1 MSTGTTERVCFQ
13 LQVKADRLA
22 EYRERHAA
30 VWPDMLRAIEASG
43 RRNYSLF
50 LRDDGLLIGYYEVDD
65 DAAAQAALAG
75 DQRTVAWE
83 AEMADFFVALEGR
96 PDQGAPRLAEVFHL
110 EDQLA
115 ALDAAAASD
124 AASDSDSAAASAASD
139 APTGSASD
147 AADAAAAAHANAVAD
162 LAAPAP
168 TGAASDSIPDPDDSE
183 PAAAGTDTESSDS

>member
-75 DQRTVAWE
+75 DPRTVAWE

-115 ALDAAAASD
+115 ALDAG
-124 AASDSDSAAASAASD
+124 AASDSDS
-139 APTGSASD
+139 PT
-147 AADAAAAAHANAVAD
+147 
-162 LAAPAP
+162 
-168 TGAASDSIPDPDDSE
+168 DSGDSE
-183 PAAAGTDTESSDS
+183 PAEAGTDTESSDS